1 MSYTV
6 TFTLTWS
13 SNLQLALE
21 YQLSMVVWYLKI
33 NIVENLTQFQYTFLP
48 YSNNVDHQF
57 N

>member
-13 SNLQLALE
+13 SNPQLALE
-21 YQLSMVVWYLKI
+21 YQLLMVVWYLKI
-33 NIVENLTQFQYTFLP
+33 NIVENLTQFHYTFLP
-48 YSNNVDHQF
+48 YSNNIDHQL